1 MAAIALVLPPNRAQP
16 VSAMLQDFDV
26 IKDPSVGPPRVALL
40 RAELAREDL
49 DGYIVAVA
57 DEHQGE
63 YVPRSS
69 QRLSWLS
76 GFTGSAGHAVI
87 LRERAAMF
95 SDGRYTVQVRAE
107 TDPGTF
113 EYRQVPNERLSAWLT
128 ETSQTG
134 ARIGFDA
141 KLFTIGFIEGL
152 EKALAK
158 SGIVLV
164 ALGENLVD
172 RIWTDRPQAPVGEV
186 SLQPREFTGR
196 DAEDKIAAAQKAL
209 AEAGEDAAV
218 LTDPA
223 SIAWLLNIRGQDV
236 PHTPFALSFAILH
249 RTRSPELFIDPAKL
263 RGNVRDAV
271 AKVATLAN
279 PNSLTTALAALGKA
293 KVRLDASSAAQWFAN
308 ELKRAGAEITQG
320 LDPCLLPRARK
331 SPEELS
337 GARAAQARDAVAV
350 CQFLAWFDRESPSGK
365 LDEIAA
371 ARKLE
376 AFRNATGALIDLSF
390 GSISAAGANAAL
402 PHYHPTT
409 ASNAPIL
416 PNSVYLIDSGGQYRD
431 GTTDITRT
439 IAVGTPPEEARTRA
453 TLVLKG
459 MIAISVSRFPKGTR
473 GQDLDPFARRA
484 LWDAGLDFD
493 HGTGHGVGSFLSV
506 HEGPQ
511 RIARTGTQELEPGM
525 IISNEPGFYQPG
537 AYGIRIENLV
547 VVQEPAVPAGGDRP
561 MLSFETLT
569 FVPIDRRMVDVAML
583 RPDER
588 QWVDAYHAEV
598 FARVSPGLNGA
609 DLAWLTAA
617 TKPL

>member
-1 MAAIALVLPPNRAQP
+1 
-16 VSAMLQDFDV
+16 MLQDFNV
-26 IKDPSVGPPRVALL
+26 VKDPSVGPPRVKLL
-40 RAELAREDL
+40 RAELQKEGLA
-49 DGYIVAVA
+49 GYLVPVA

-69 QRLSWLS
+69 QRLPWLT

-87 LRERAAMF
+87 LTEKAAMF
-95 SDGRYTVQVRAE
+95 VDGRYTVQIRAE
-107 TDPGTF
+107 TAPEIF
-113 EYRQVPNERLSAWLT
+113 EYRQVPQEKVSSWLSENLNA
-128 ETSQTG
+128 G
-134 ARIGFDA
+134 ARIGYDSR
-141 KLFTIGFIEGL
+141 LFTIGFVEGL
-152 EKALAK
+152 EKALSK
-158 SGIVLV
+158 SGIELF
-164 ALGENLVD
+164 AIDDNLVD
-172 RIWTDRPQAPVGEV
+172 RIWADRPVAPVGEV

-196 DAEDKIAAAQKAL
+196 DAEDKIADMQKAL
-209 AEAGEDAAV
+209 SEAGDDAAV

-223 SIAWLLNIRGQDV
+223 SIAWLLNIRGKDV
-236 PHTPFALSFAILH
+236 PHTPFALSFAVLH
-249 RTRSPELFIDPAKL
+249 KAGPPELFIEPAKL

-271 AKVATLAN
+271 AKVAKLSSPAAL
-279 PNSLTTALAALGKA
+279 SAGLAALGKAKA
-293 KVRLDASSAAQWFAN
+293 KVRLDASSAAQWFS
-308 ELKRAGAEITQG
+308 EQLQRAGADVTQG

-331 SPEELS
+331 TSAELA
-337 GARAAQARDAVAV
+337 GARAAQARDAVAM
-350 CQFLAWFDRESPSGK
+350 CRFLAWFDSEAPSGK

-376 AFRNATGALIDLSF
+376 AFRQATGVLLDLSF

-416 PNSVYLIDSGGQYRD
+416 PDSVYLIDSGGQYRD

-439 IAVGTPPEEARTRA
+439 IAVGTPPAEARTRA

-525 IISNEPGFYQPG
+525 MISNEPGFYQPG
-537 AYGIRIENLV
+537 QYGIRIENLV
-547 VVQEPAVPAGGDRP
+547 VVREAAVPTGGDRP

-569 FVPIDRRMVDVAML
+569 YVPIDRRMMDTGLL

-588 QWVDAYHAEV
+588 LWVDAYHAEV
-598 FARVSPGLNGA
+598 FARCSPQMEGA
-609 DLAWLTAA
+609 DLAWLKAA